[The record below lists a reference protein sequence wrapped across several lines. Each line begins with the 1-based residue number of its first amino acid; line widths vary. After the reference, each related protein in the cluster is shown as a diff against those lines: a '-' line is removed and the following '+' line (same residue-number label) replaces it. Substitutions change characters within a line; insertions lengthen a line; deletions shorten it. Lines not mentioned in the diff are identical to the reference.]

1 MTRGS
6 HSPVITADG
15 QECDGRATKGTS
27 MAAVEFQKDVGGFS
41 DGKGHWYSVR
51 MLSTRYVMVQ
61 VQLDPLTHRHVPVE
75 TLSTHASAA
84 EAWTAAR
91 EEAERSAA
99 SEQEF

>member
-1 MTRGS
+1 MS
-6 HSPVITADG
+6 
-15 QECDGRATKGTS
+15 E
-27 MAAVEFQKDVGGFS
+27 VEFQKDVGGYS

-51 MLSTRYVMVQ
+51 MLSTRYVVVR
-61 VQLDPLTHRHVPVE
+61 VQLDPLTHQHVPVA
-75 TLSTHASAA
+75 TLSTHGLAA